1 VPECVRLWQ
10 ELSGVKVG
18 GFLPFRDGW
27 LVNEKYYIF
36 QEGGDIHE
44 WKWEGRQAETGR
56 QGPV

>member
-1 VPECVRLWQ
+1 MPECVRLWQ

-44 WKWEGRQAETGR
+44 WKWEGGSPSRS
-56 QGPV
+56 